1 MRERRKRMIEFGSI
15 QPMLAPR
22 DISQPFNDPAWS
34 YEIKWNGIRCVLY
47 FDGTQI
53 RLQNRQGKDIT
64 KQFPEIVDNVNLPH
78 PCILDGEIVI
88 LVKEVPDFGLIQKRS
103 HLENS
108 LQIKLRSHSHPVT
121 YMVFDLL
128 ELNEKNCMAW
138 PLITRRQLLAAT
150 VTPQERI
157 KPSSMYPTSDAFGE
171 LVEIGHEGMMAKRLD
186 SAYRQSVNDYR
197 AGIWRKIKPNRSGCF
212 YIVGYTQ
219 GEGWRSELGALVLAE
234 QVGDQWRYVG
244 KVGSGLTMDTVSL
257 LLEILP
263 RYTTAYPVVSG
274 NGNGG
279 VKWVTPGL
287 QCEVAYMDITP
298 DGKLY
303 QPRFKKLITN

>member
-1 MRERRKRMIEFGSI
+1 MIEFGSI
-15 QPMLAPR
+15 KPMLAPR
-22 DISQPFNDPAWS
+22 DISKPFNDLGWI
-34 YEIKWNGIRCVLY
+34 YEIKWNGIRCILF
-47 FDGTQI
+47 FDGTRI

-64 KQFPEIVDNVNLPH
+64 KQFPEIVDNVSLPH

-88 LVKEVPDFGLIQKRS
+88 LVKGVPDFGLIQKRS

-108 LQIKLRSHSHPVT
+108 LQIKLRGHSNPAT
-121 YMVFDLL
+121 YMAFDLL
-128 ELNEKNCMAW
+128 ELNGKSFIEYEW
-138 PLITRRQLLAAT
+138 PLVTRRQLVAKL
-150 VTPQERI
+150 VTPAERI
-157 KPSSMYPTSDAFGE
+157 QPSSMYPTSDAFGE

-186 SAYRQSVNDYR
+186 SPYRQSVNDYR
-197 AGIWRKIKPNRSGCF
+197 SGSWKKIKPNRSGCF

-257 LLEILP
+257 LLELLP
-263 RYTTAYPVVSG
+263 KYTTAYPVISG
-274 NGNGG
+274 NGNGS

-298 DGKLY
+298 EGKLY